1 MHNAEMKSGVIIR
14 HSAWLLTGWVALLVL
29 WAPLPFGGITPWA
42 TAILQGASFVA
53 LILAAWAV
61 EHPRDLRPA
70 AWPALALSAIA
81 LIGFAQSLPW
91 PGLVAS
97 ISPGHAEAWRQA
109 ADLPGSGRGVD
120 RLSFAPSASRAA
132 ALTWAAAAC
141 ALLAGAVA
149 GRRRVR
155 RRWLLAALC
164 LGALFQI
171 FFGAQQWFA
180 RSKTLWGVE
189 IPLSPRLH
197 GTFVNPNHLAL
208 FLEMALAIVFA
219 WAWWAW
225 RRARMETAVE
235 HKLLLTAPPILIWLT
250 LFIGLAFTGSRGGLL
265 GIVAGVS
272 AQAFTAAAVR
282 RRWRTAILGVGAIAA
297 GVAVVA
303 LVGLREGLGRVLATS
318 LDDVSWGARVIEYGA
333 VLRLWQRFPVLGAG
347 LGSFRD
353 VFPSVQPLELQGTW
367 WHSHSDFLE
376 LLATTGVV
384 GVLVLILGIWPIGP
398 RLLRVIAGR
407 GRSENRAASL
417 AVFGALVSVLIH
429 EAVDFGLTMPGN
441 AITLAVLVGAG
452 LAVPIDAPL
461 QTKKVRAAEPEPE
474 QPSRPPIRRKRKRR
488 R

>member
-1 MHNAEMKSGVIIR
+1 MKNGVIIR
-14 HSAWLLTGWVALLVL
+14 HSAWLLTGWVVLLVL

-42 TAILQGASFVA
+42 TALLQGASFVA
-53 LILAAWAV
+53 LILAAWSV

-70 AWPALALSAIA
+70 ALPALALA
-81 LIGFAQSLPW
+81 LIAVIGLAQSLPW
-91 PGLVAS
+91 PALVAR

-109 ADLPGSGRGVD
+109 AELPGLPGRPIEH
-120 RLSFAPSASRAA
+120 LSFSPAASRAA

-149 GRRRVR
+149 GRRRGR

-180 RSKTLWGVE
+180 HSNTLWGVE

-208 FLEMALAIVFA
+208 FLEMAMAAVFA

-272 AQAFTAAAVR
+272 VQAFTAAAVR
-282 RRWRTAILGVGAIAA
+282 RRWRAAILGVGAIAA

-303 LVGLREGLGRVLATS
+303 LVGLREGLGRILATS

-353 VFPSVQPLELQGTW
+353 VFPSVQPPELQGTW
-367 WHSHSDFLE
+367 WHSHSDLLE
-376 LLATTGVV
+376 LLATTGIL
-384 GVLVLILGIWPIGP
+384 GVLILIVGLWPIGP

-407 GRSENRAASL
+407 GRSENRAAAL

-452 LAVPIDAPL
+452 LAVPIDAPV
-461 QTKKVRAAEPEPE
+461 QAKTVRTEGPEPE
-474 QPSRPPIRRKRKRR
+474 KPLPPAVHRKRR
-488 R
+488 RHR